1 MLRHSLTCVCLLAT
15 ILCTGRAIYTP
26 TASAKGFSKGG
37 RGGGSGGGGI
47 SGSSR
52 SPRGGA
58 TTPWKGSRGV
68 RGGRGRGGE
77 RSTTRFSQRG
87 AAPASGA
94 ATWRTRGAAAVGST
108 GKEGGLKLREGEEEE
123 KDDDDGEMGVPE
135 RGSRSWQRAPSF
147 LREGEREDEISDA
160 EFGDGEEPYKV
171 PGKGYLDPRCIPPDR
186 ERIDRYINDPECG
199 LPTDEELQEIFRRYK
214 EGLPLD
220 IRQSVWFECFSDP
233 ITIYRK
239 AANMRRNRQGLRDVN
254 ESIAAGMPPLKVL
267 NDQLPLGCMDLENCT
282 DCIQRFHAHP
292 NKERGKQSFI
302 LVLPLPLTIRI
313 ESNLIECAL
322 WNV

>member
-1 MLRHSLTCVCLLAT
+1 
-15 ILCTGRAIYTP
+15 
-26 TASAKGFSKGG
+26 
-37 RGGGSGGGGI
+37 
-47 SGSSR
+47 
-52 SPRGGA
+52 
-58 TTPWKGSRGV
+58 
-68 RGGRGRGGE
+68 
-77 RSTTRFSQRG
+77 
-87 AAPASGA
+87 
-94 ATWRTRGAAAVGST
+94 
-108 GKEGGLKLREGEEEE
+108 
-123 KDDDDGEMGVPE
+123 MGVPE

-282 DCIQRFHAHP
+282 DCIQRFHALPVQVRTLIH
-292 NKERGKQSFI
+292 KHIVTHIVSQQVQRGKQSFLYFHSRWDDSI
-302 LVLPLPLTIRI
+302 QIK
-313 ESNLIECAL
+313 SNQIKCAL
-322 WNV
+322 